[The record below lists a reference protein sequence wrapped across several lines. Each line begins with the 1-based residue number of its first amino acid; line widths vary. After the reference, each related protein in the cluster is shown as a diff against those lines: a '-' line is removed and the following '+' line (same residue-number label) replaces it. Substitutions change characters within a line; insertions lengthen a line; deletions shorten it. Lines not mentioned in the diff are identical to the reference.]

1 MNTPDP
7 TSAEPQLQ
15 AAPPWSPA
23 NLFSWLAIVAL
34 MVVFLAQNGTF
45 DAAVPQGVPTVNA
58 AVSPQVSI
66 LLRFANIAGTTP
78 TDGSAPANGQPPA
91 DSNAPASGQAA
102 SNAQFAMQLSALGG
116 SINDMLKDVEPGG
129 ELGCAVVLAR
139 LGKVEDAKKAVAD
152 LEARIASGR
161 AKTFP
166 EFDTLV
172 KDVNTALDAI
182 ASGHAGPTA
191 LTDAQVHMLKSELGS
206 AGESLVAMATND
218 VKTQDALAGQGIV
231 SVVALGAVVVLGVLV
246 ALLGFVA
253 LGVMVVLGIQGRLV
267 GVQPPTAPAGKYAAV
282 FAIWLGSFFL
292 LIKGPSWFMAPAS
305 PEVALGVS
313 ILGSVVSCG
322 IALWAA
328 RMLGIGWKQFAAD
341 TGLTRPALSDLL
353 WGVVCYFMAVAL
365 LIVGLCVVF
374 VLLAISGSPSL
385 KASHPI
391 QQIVSDS
398 GWFGVA
404 LTYVVAAVCAPLFEE
419 LFFRG
424 ALYQNL
430 RATWG
435 PWVGALGA
443 GAVATLVSSVVFA
456 AIHPQGLIFV
466 PVLGALAVAF
476 CLMREWRGTILPGM
490 WAHGINNAIMITLN
504 ILLLR

>member
-1 MNTPDP
+1 M
-7 TSAEPQLQ
+7 
-15 AAPPWSPA
+15 
-23 NLFSWLAIVAL
+23 

-45 DAAVPQGVPTVNA
+45 DTAVAQGVPTVSA
-58 AVSPQVSI
+58 DVSPQVNI
-66 LLRFANIAGTTP
+66 LLRFANIAGA
-78 TDGSAPANGQPPA
+78 APANGSA
-91 DSNAPASGQAA
+91 AASGSGAG
-102 SNAQFAMQLSALGG
+102 NAQTAMQLSAMGG
-116 SINDMLKDVEPGG
+116 SVNDMLENVEPGG

-139 LGKVEDAKKAVAD
+139 LGHVEEAQKAVAD
-152 LEARIASGR
+152 LEARIASGK

-166 EFDTLV
+166 EFDALV
-172 KDVNTALDAI
+172 KDVNTALNVL
-182 ASGHAGPTA
+182 ASGKAAPDA
-191 LTDAQVHMLKSELGS
+191 LSEAQVHMLKTELGA
-206 AGESLVAMATND
+206 AGDSLVAMATKD
-218 VKTQDALAGQGIV
+218 VQTQDALAGQG
-231 SVVALGAVVVLGVLV
+231 VVAMVALVAFLVLGVLV

-253 LGVMVVLGIQGRLV
+253 LGVMAVMGIQGRLV

-282 FAIWLGSFFL
+282 FAIWMGSFFL
-292 LIKGPSWFMAPAS
+292 LHKGPSWVMHVAS
-305 PEVALGVS
+305 TEAALGIS
-313 ILGSVVSCG
+313 IVGSVISCG
-322 IALWAA
+322 IALWSA
-328 RMLGIGWKQFAAD
+328 RMMGITWSQFLAD
-341 TGLTRPALSDLL
+341 TGLTRPRFSDLL

-374 VLLAISGSPSL
+374 VLLAMTGSPSL

-391 QQIVSDS
+391 QQMVSDT
-398 GWFGVA
+398 GWFGLV
-404 LTYVVAAVCAPLFEE
+404 LTYVVASVCAPLFEE

-443 GAVATLVSSVVFA
+443 GAVATMVSSVVFA